1 MKDFGVETVR
11 KNVIANMIV
20 FVINSMDR
28 ANVKKGIL
36 AIGASRNVRLIDM
49 D

>member
-1 MKDFGVETVR
+1 MKDFGVEIVR
-11 KNVIANMIV
+11 KNVIVNMIV
-20 FVINSMDR
+20 FAINSMDR